1 MEGDYLLLF
10 PETSLYLKDPKV
22 KAEESLLCLLNL
34 SGSAT
39 YTHLCTEESPGV
51 FIFCLSQQ
59 LFSPSAVDTAKISEG
74 RQNPASFADF
84 QQVRGDFL
92 PLKKF

>member
-10 PETSLYLKDPKV
+10 PETSLYLKDPMA
-22 KAEESLLCLLNL
+22 KAEESLLRLLNL

-39 YTHLCTEESPGV
+39 YTHLWAEESPV
-51 FIFCLSQQ
+51 FCIFCLSQQ
-59 LFSPSAVDTAKISEG
+59 LFSPSTIDTAKISEK
-74 RQNPASFADF
+74 RQKPASFADF